1 MKNLVMPLNG
11 MMMQFWQR
19 EFNMKRFVFK
29 MECGGIFDCIARNF
43 EVACIRFEQNQMGF
57 KPQDILEV
65 REY

>member
-1 MKNLVMPLNG
+1 MPLNG